1 MSSAET
7 FIYTDTAGNTRDQT
21 GAVVAWVDSLSMAD
35 DVDYYA
41 AVPPVGATNDELPP
55 DQDDE
60 HEQSEQRATSHLG
73 KILTRS
79 GLAGLPKVTSLIEGV
94 MSSPASVLVVGA
106 TGVGKSFVTLSF
118 ACSVATGRHWLGRR
132 VTRRR
137 VLFVVGEGA
146 YGLDQRVC
154 AWEDAWNDNATVP
167 DDWLTFLV
175 KPDSLENPVT
185 WHQLTGYAQDGGY
198 GLVVLDTFSS
208 LAPDADETK
217 DAAQIMRRLSDLSAA
232 IGGCTVLVHHPGHS
246 DSGRARGGY
255 QLEANADEVLILR
268 EVGEGSAL
276 FTMTRK
282 KVKDGPDGEVHWLR
296 RSPSHGSVIIE
307 GSRSDDATVP
317 LRARIRAVLSNY
329 GDIGATGP
337 QLMDEIGVDDKA
349 RSGFY
354 QALRKLR
361 DEGSIREDGT
371 RNTKRYYTAAA
382 DESSA
387 A

>member
-1 MSSAET
+1 MSSVDRFT
-7 FIYTDTAGNTRDQT
+7 YTDPQGNIRDET
-21 GAVVAWVDSLSMAD
+21 GEVVAWADSISMAD
-35 DVDYYA
+35 DANGD
-41 AVPPVGATNDELPP
+41 
-55 DQDDE
+55 DQSDL
-60 HEQSEQRATSHLG
+60 ATSRLG
-73 KILTRS
+73 KILPRS
-79 GLAGLPKVTSLIEGV
+79 GLTTLPTVTPLIDGV

-106 TGVGKSFVTLSF
+106 TGVGKSFLTLSF
-118 ACSVATGRHWLGRR
+118 ACSVATGRKWLGRP

-137 VLFVVGEGA
+137 ALFVVGEGA
-146 YGLDQRVC
+146 YGLDKRVS
-154 AWEDAWNDNATVP
+154 AWEDAWNHAAPVT

-175 KPDSLENPVT
+175 KPASLSNPMT
-185 WHQLTGYAQDGGY
+185 WHQLTEYANAGRY

-232 IGGCTVLVHHPGHS
+232 IDGCAVLVHHPGHS

-282 KVKDGPDGEVHWLR
+282 KVKDGPDGEIHWLR
-296 RSPSHGSVIIE
+296 RSPHHGSVVIE
-307 GSRSDDATVP
+307 GARPDDATVP
-317 LRARIRAVLSNY
+317 LRARILAVLANY

-361 DEGSIREDGT
+361 DEASIREEGT
-371 RNTKRYYTAAA
+371 RNAKRYYIVAP
-382 DESSA
+382 ESSA